1 MNTDVASRPD
11 GGSFA
16 QPSSPQ
22 EVFDDD
28 DETGAEFTRRTFELR
43 QSHKFIRKNTGIV
56 PERAETNSRRKC
68 FVFFTC

>member
-1 MNTDVASRPD
+1 MEEVAGFCSQSRDVK
-11 GGSFA
+11 
-16 QPSSPQ
+16 
-22 EVFDDD
+22 VFDDD